1 MVELNFALSL
11 DIGSIL
17 LTFPQENLEAPCIL
31 MFTTSK
37 DKKGEEAETLLKI
50 KLSVKIKG
58 TVVKYEN
65 SCVMET
71 SDDSFGTNEVNS
83 SGLEISTVESGN
95 EVLLSFNKQPL
106 KKRKLGV
113 SAVEDMI
120 IGKELSDIYINIAQ
134 NLLKRQFLKLWDLAT
149 TNCVARDNKNQQN
162 RKLAATNCAV
172 CQLVPLNCHHH

>member
-1 MVELNFALSL
+1 M
-11 DIGSIL
+11 
-17 LTFPQENLEAPCIL
+17 EAPCVL
-31 MFTTSK
+31 TFTTSK
-37 DKKGEEAETLLKI
+37 DKEGEEAEKLLEI

-65 SCVMET
+65 SCLMET
-71 SDDSFGTNEVNS
+71 SDDLFGTNEVNS
-83 SGLEISTVESGN
+83 SGLEISAVESGD

-134 NLLKRQFLKLWDLAT
+134 NLLKRWFPKLWDLAT
-149 TNCVARDNKNQQN
+149 TNCVVRDNKNQQN

-172 CQLVPLNCHHH
+172 CQLVPLNCHHHQR